1 MINFGANN
9 LIQNTNPNLP
19 NVSDVIVDWF
29 INVTFEVVEKVMVG
43 ADYIEDWQTKEVI
56 NTRGVVQPPSPKDL
70 KLLPEGAWAW
80 EWLTVHVLPNV
91 QFKVNQYIRYD
102 NKVYKIMSKKDWS
115 KYGYVKYTIL
125 EAFKADEVV
134 NEQS

>member
-1 MINFGANN
+1 MIYSAKNS
-9 LIQNTNPNLP
+9 LIQNTNSNLP

-29 INVTFEVVEKVMVG
+29 INVTFEIVEKVMVG
-43 ADYIEDWQTKEVI
+43 ADYEEDWQTKEVI

-80 EWLTVHVLPNV
+80 EWQTVHTLPSV
-91 QFKVNQYIRYD
+91 QFNVNQYIRYD
-102 NKVYKIMSKKDWS
+102 GKIYKIMSKKDWS

-125 EAFKADEVV
+125 EAFRADE
-134 NEQS
+134 QG

>member
-1 MINFGANN
+1 MINSAKDVLLTNR
-9 LIQNTNPNLP
+9 NTNLP

-29 INVTFEVVEKVMVG
+29 LNITFEIVEKVMVG

-56 NTRGVVQPPSPKDL
+56 KTQGVVQPPSPKDL

-80 EWLTVHVLPNV
+80 EWQTIHCLPNV
-91 QFKVNQYIRYD
+91 QFNVNQYIRYD
-102 NKVYKIMSKKDWS
+102 GKIYKIMSKKDWS

-125 EAFKADEVV
+125 EAFRADE
-134 NEQS
+134 QG

>member
-1 MINFGANN
+1 MIYSAKNN
-9 LIQNTNPNLP
+9 LIQNTNSNLP

-29 INVTFEVVEKVMVG
+29 INVTFEIVEKVMVG
-43 ADYIEDWQTKEVI
+43 ADYEEDWETKEVI

-80 EWLTVHVLPNV
+80 EWQTVHTLPNV
-91 QFKVNQYIRYD
+91 QFNVNQYIRY
-102 NKVYKIMSKKDWS
+102 NGKIYKIMSKKDWS

-125 EAFKADEVV
+125 EAFRADE
-134 NEQS
+134 QD